1 MQMQS
6 GRINEGFESGKFE
19 MGQAQFSVV
28 LLGGKL
34 IVSGCI
40 MWFFDHLWIYTVA
53 IMSSQPS
60 KTLETFD
67 NPKPERDFHIHM
79 EIPEFTCLCPK
90 TGQPDFAVLYL
101 DYIPD
106 QKCVELKSLKLY
118 MWSFRDEGCFH
129 EAVTNR
135 ILDDLVAAT
144 DPKFMRLTAKF
155 YVRGGVF
162 TNVVAEHRKAGW
174 QPQPR
179 VDLTRFDAQSNIRG

>member
-1 MQMQS
+1 MK
-6 GRINEGFESGKFE
+6 NTET
-19 MGQAQFSVV
+19 
-28 LLGGKL
+28 LGGKP
-34 IVSGCI
+34 
-40 MWFFDHLWIYTVA
+40 TA
-53 IMSSQPS
+53 QPS
-60 KTLETFD
+60 KELETFE
-67 NPKPERDFHIHM
+67 NPNKSRDFHIHM

-90 TGQPDFAVLYL
+90 TGQPDFAILYL

-106 QKCVELKSLKLY
+106 HLCVELKSLKLY

-144 DPKFMRLTAKF
+144 QPKFMRLTSKF

-162 TNVVAEHRKAGW
+162 TNVVAEHRQAGW

-179 VDLTRFDAQSNIRG
+179 VELTQFESQSNIRG